1 MDPKKPEPAT
11 GAWHGLS
18 VDHTV
23 ERLATDRRSGLEQK
37 EAERRLGEHGPN
49 LLEQRTSRNPLVILL
64 EQFTSTMIVVLIVA
78 AVISGLLGDLLE
90 AGAILAIVLLNG
102 ILGFVQEYRAER
114 AVDALR
120 EMARPRAMVRRGGR
134 VVEVASRDL
143 VPGDVVLL
151 EAGGHVPADLR
162 LTETALLR
170 AQEAALTGESEPV
183 EKSTAPLADAELAL
197 GDRTNLAF
205 MGTSVAFGRG
215 EGVVVATGMN
225 TQLGRIAELV
235 QTVERVDTPLQ
246 RRLARLARL
255 LAAAA
260 FVLVILIFTLGVARG
275 EDFRLMFMTAV
286 SMAVAAVPEGLPAV
300 VTIALAL
307 GARRMLSRHAL
318 VRRLPAVE
326 TLGSVTVIC
335 SDKTGTL
342 TENRMSVGTV
352 ELPDGRGFQRVAP
365 QSGGDHA
372 ELLML
377 TAVLCNNA
385 DLGEEGHAHGDPTEV
400 ALLAAGADRG
410 LLRAELEKQLPR
422 VTEVPFESSRRRV
435 TTAHRLPADLGVLP
449 AGMLALSPVLEIC
462 PNGLLLATKG
472 AVEQVLVAS
481 RFILVGG
488 KLVEL
493 DDEWRER
500 VTAADD
506 RLADQGFRSL
516 GLALRAEKNGGVSGD
531 GQDDPEH
538 DHGQDDPEHDLVFLG
553 LGGLLDPARKEAGP
567 AVGRSRA
574 AGIRPVMITGDH
586 PLTARRIAVDLAIA
600 DEDAEVVSG
609 RAIAQMDPEELA
621 DRAESTGVFA
631 RVSPQDKLS
640 IVMALQRRGHV
651 VAMTGDGVNDAPA
664 LRRADIGVAMGIT
677 GTDVAKESAEMV
689 LLDDNFATI
698 VAAVEEGRVI
708 YDNIRKFLRYL
719 LTGNS
724 AELTVMVSALAVGL
738 PLPLLPLQI
747 LWINL
752 VTDGPPALALAA
764 EPGEL
769 DTMSRPPRR
778 PDSRILDRGLAIS
791 ILTIGILVGLIS
803 LAAGYLFG
811 DEDETHRRSIIF
823 TTLTF
828 AQVFFALGVRSEK
841 GSFFRRP
848 GGNRWLLAAVLI
860 TLALQFLVI
869 YLPLAQDIFGT
880 VALSASELALVILAG
895 SSAFWLAELEK
906 LARRVL

>member
-1 MDPKKPEPAT
+1 MGPKKPEPEAA
-11 GAWHGLS
+11 AWHGVS

-23 ERLATDRRSGLEQK
+23 ERLATDRRSGLEQD
-37 EAERRLGEHGPN
+37 EAERRLSEHGPN
-49 LLEQRTSRNPLVILL
+49 LLEQRASRSPLVILL

-102 ILGFVQEYRAER
+102 VLGFVQEYRAER
-114 AVDALR
+114 AVEALQ
-120 EMARPRAMVRRGGR
+120 EMARPQATVRRGGR
-134 VVEVASRDL
+134 VLEVASRDL

-162 LTETALLR
+162 LTQTALLR

-183 EKSTAPLADAELAL
+183 EKSTAPLADAGLAL

-205 MGTSVAFGRG
+205 MGTNVAYGRG
-215 EGVVVATGMN
+215 EGIAVATGMN
-225 TQLGRIAELV
+225 TQLGMIADMV

-260 FVLVILIFTLGVARG
+260 LALVILIFTLGVVRG

-307 GARRMLSRHAL
+307 GARKMLSRHAL
-318 VRRLPAVE
+318 IRRLPAVE
-326 TLGSVTVIC
+326 TLGSVTIIC
-335 SDKTGTL
+335 ADKTGTL
-342 TENRMSVGTV
+342 TENRMRVGTV
-352 ELPDGRGFQRVAP
+352 ELPDGREFQRVAP
-365 QSGGDHA
+365 EHGGDAA

-377 TAVLCNNA
+377 AAVLCNDA
-385 DLGEEGHAHGDPTEV
+385 DLGEEGPAHGDPTEV
-400 ALLAAGADRG
+400 ALLAAGANRG
-410 LLRAELEKQLPR
+410 ILRAELEERLPR
-422 VTEVPFESSRRRV
+422 VSEVPFESSRKRM
-435 TTAHRLPADLGVLP
+435 TTVHRLPADLAVLP
-449 AGMLALSPVLEIC
+449 LGMSALAPALEIC
-462 PNGLLLATKG
+462 PSGLLLATKG
-472 AVEQVLVAS
+472 AVEQVLAAS
-481 RFILVGG
+481 RFILAGG
-488 KLVEL
+488 DLVEL

-500 VTAADD
+500 VAAADD
-506 RLADQGFRSL
+506 GLADNGFRSL
-516 GLALRAEKNGGVSGD
+516 GLALRAVPDGGLSED
-531 GQDDPEH
+531 GHE
-538 DHGQDDPEHDLVFLG
+538 DPEHDLVFLG
-553 LGGLLDPARKEAGP
+553 LAGLLDPARKEAGP
-567 AVGRSRA
+567 AVGRSKA

-609 RAIAQMDPEELA
+609 RAIAQMDLEELA

-631 RVSPQDKLS
+631 RVSPEDKLS
-640 IVMALQRRGHV
+640 IVTALQRRGHV

-698 VAAVEEGRVI
+698 VAAIEEGRVI

-724 AELTVMVSALAVGL
+724 AELTVMVAALALGL

-752 VTDGPPALALAA
+752 VTDGPPALALAV
-764 EPGEL
+764 EPGEP
-769 DTMSRPPRR
+769 DTMSRPPRP
-778 PDSRILDRGLAIS
+778 PDSRILDSSLAVS

-811 DEDETHRRSIIF
+811 SEDETHRRSIIF

-828 AQVFFALGVRSEK
+828 AQVFFALSVRSEK

-848 GGNRWLLAAVLI
+848 GGNPWLLAAVLI

-869 YLPLAQDIFGT
+869 YLPPAQNIFGT
-880 VALSASELALVILAG
+880 VPLSASELTVVILAG

-906 LARRVL
+906 LVRRLL